1 MTSHFL
7 CRANE
12 CRRYAIAL
20 AAMCGACAIGFACV
34 DGRELTDVAA
44 LLPLMLASA
53 GFATGL
59 GCVNELRE
67 AAWWRRMNELEA
79 VFYARRR
86 VLAARLHGIPL
97 VLGAGH

>member
-1 MTSHFL
+1 MTTHFHR
-7 CRANE
+7 RAKE

-34 DGRELTDVAA
+34 DRRDLTDVAA

-67 AAWWRRMNELEA
+67 AAWWRKMNELEA
-79 VFYARRR
+79 AYRPMERS
-86 VLAARLHGIPL
+86 LANGE
-97 VLGAGH
+97 